1 MKLLKGPYPSMGEL
15 IKAIKI
21 MPRKQSTLLIGVDG
35 CGGSG
40 KSTLAKMLK
49 EELPEVTVVHKD
61 DFYLPS
67 SLLLKDEPANKPIGA
82 DFDWQRLSDQVLN
95 PLSKDQDGHYQRY
108 DWDSDSMAEFHTVP
122 AGGIVIIEGVY
133 STRQELE
140 HYYDWKIWV
149 DCPREIRLDRG
160 IQRDGA
166 EARAMWE
173 NNWMVAEDL
182 YVQQQ
187 KPHERADI
195 VILGK

>member
-1 MKLLKGPYPSMGEL
+1 MGEL
-15 IKAIKI
+15 IEAFEI

-40 KSTLAKMLK
+40 KSTLARMLK
-49 EELPEVTVVHKD
+49 EELPGVTVVHKD

-67 SLLLKDEPANKPIGA
+67 SLLIIDEPANKPIGA
-82 DFDWQRLSDQVLN
+82 DFDWQRLLDQVLD

-108 DWDSDSMAEFHTVP
+108 DWDSDNMAEFHTVP

-149 DCPREIRLDRG
+149 DCPREMRLARG
-160 IQRDGA
+160 IQRDGE

-173 NNWMVAEDL
+173 DNWMVGEDL

-187 KPHERADI
+187 KPYERADI